1 MESTKGSYN
10 SAVLKFILF
19 SGIGAIMFFVN
30 VDIGGVSVIPI
41 QHIINLIK
49 KTCGPVIPYFT
60 LLMVMAGGIMPI
72 VNGSYKTSKF
82 NFVFTAIKL
91 LGTVIG
97 IMAVFQISPASDM
110 RADMGPFLFNRGVV
124 PLALMIPVSCFL

>member
-49 KTCGPVIPYFT
+49 KTCGPVIP
-60 LLMVMAGGIMPI
+60 
-72 VNGSYKTSKF
+72 
-82 NFVFTAIKL
+82 
-91 LGTVIG
+91 
-97 IMAVFQISPASDM
+97 
-110 RADMGPFLFNRGVV
+110 
-124 PLALMIPVSCFL
+124 

>member
-10 SAVLKFILF
+10 AAVLKFILF

-49 KTCGPVIPYFT
+49 KTCGPVIPY
-60 LLMVMAGGIMPI
+60 LQM
-72 VNGSYKTSKF
+72 
-82 NFVFTAIKL
+82 
-91 LGTVIG
+91 
-97 IMAVFQISPASDM
+97 
-110 RADMGPFLFNRGVV
+110 
-124 PLALMIPVSCFL
+124 

>member
-41 QHIINLIK
+41 QHIKMCIRDRY
-49 KTCGPVIPYFT
+49 CGVFNQKISVFCVICIF
-60 LLMVMAGGIMPI
+60 
-72 VNGSYKTSKF
+72 
-82 NFVFTAIKL
+82 
-91 LGTVIG
+91 
-97 IMAVFQISPASDM
+97 
-110 RADMGPFLFNRGVV
+110 PFGL
-124 PLALMIPVSCFL
+124 